1 MQKIL
6 KQAEP
11 PLHDYAQPN
20 HFVTVPKI
28 ARTISGI
35 VDYAWLAS
43 LAPACVYVAPRSDAE
58 TRVQRVFADILELPP
73 GVLSKNEGEKVT
85 KKETRDEHA
94 SALPS
99 HLETSLMWQ
108 GRYWCLGLCVRG
120 SRKVMSCLWDVS
132 DCPA

>member
-73 GVLSKNEGEKVT
+73 GVLSEMKEKKSQKRKQEMNMPV
-85 KKETRDEHA
+85 
-94 SALPS
+94 
-99 HLETSLMWQ
+99 
-108 GRYWCLGLCVRG
+108 LCCHTLRHF
-120 SRKVMSCLWDVS
+120 
-132 DCPA
+132 